1 MSLRLVVLP
10 VSPYSERARW
20 ALDHHRLAY
29 ETVTHVPYLGE
40 RRLRKLVGPDKPKAT
55 VPVLLTGEATLTD
68 SWDIARFADRTG
80 SGTKLIPA
88 EREAEIRDWNVRA
101 DDTMARARGLVVAG
115 MMGSRAALDESH
127 PPTMP
132 RFVRPLARPVA
143 RRAMRWFARKH
154 GVNPADQAGPRAAV
168 RALLVELRSALGGRP
183 YLTGSFSY
191 ADIVMAS
198 ALQGVSPVADEYI
211 PLGPATRAV
220 WTQPE
225 LAAEFSDLVAWR
237 DRLYERHR
245 HQGAI
250 RASRITSA

>member
-29 ETVTHVPYLGE
+29 QTITHVPFLGE
-40 RRLRKLVGPDKPKAT
+40 RRLRKLVGPDQPKAT

-68 SWDIARFADRTG
+68 SWDIASFADRTG
-80 SGTKLIPA
+80 SGARLIPA
-88 EREAEIRDWNVRA
+88 DRETEIRDWNRRA
-101 DDTMARARGLVVAG
+101 NDTSASVRGLIVAR
-115 MMGSRAALDESH
+115 MMDNPAALDESQ
-127 PPTMP
+127 PPATP
-132 RFVRPLARPVA
+132 RFLRPLVRPVA
-143 RRAMRWFARKH
+143 RHAMRWFAQKH
-154 GVNPADQAGPRAAV
+154 GVDPADEAGPRAAM
-168 RALLVELRSALGGRP
+168 RALLVELRGALGGRP

-198 ALQGVSPVADEYI
+198 CLQGISAVADEYI

-225 LAAEFSDLVAWR
+225 LIAEFSDLVTWR
-237 DRLYERHR
+237 DRLYAQHR
-245 HQGAI
+245 RPGA
-250 RASRITSA
+250 